1 MWRQTC
7 GGGLAHNIIKSLVN
21 YSRRGG
27 RRGNSGGTSEVYTFA
42 LPRWKARRGRRE
54 RQDRVEDEEYIQHF
68 KYIKSRV
75 RAKEKEIPPKPEDR
89 IFKQK
94 KLLRGYFSLT
104 DTGKS
109 G

>member
-1 MWRQTC
+1 M
-7 GGGLAHNIIKSLVN
+7 
-21 YSRRGG
+21 
-27 RRGNSGGTSEVYTFA
+27 
-42 LPRWKARRGRRE
+42 
-54 RQDRVEDEEYIQHF
+54 EDEEYIQHI
-68 KYIKSRV
+68 KSVKSRV
-75 RAKEKEIPPKPEDR
+75 RAKEKEIRPKPEDR